1 MINQVVAHGLHVLHN
16 VLLKYLR
23 VLCWGKYLFNLV
35 FFQLLYYCISY
46 FCIFAF
52 PTSVFTTTSH
62 LHAQQSSATTWSA
75 AYLSDNL
82 LQGLLSRGTPP
93 GPGPSADLG
102 EPAVW
107 PTF

>member
-1 MINQVVAHGLHVLHN
+1 MVCMSCLMSYESIYESCVGENI
-16 VLLKYLR
+16 YLI
-23 VLCWGKYLFNLV
+23 LCFSNYCIIAFPTFV
-35 FFQLLYYCISY
+35 FF
-46 FCIFAF
+46 AF
-52 PTSVFTTTSH
+52 LTSVFTTTSH

-93 GPGPSADLG
+93 GLGPWADLG